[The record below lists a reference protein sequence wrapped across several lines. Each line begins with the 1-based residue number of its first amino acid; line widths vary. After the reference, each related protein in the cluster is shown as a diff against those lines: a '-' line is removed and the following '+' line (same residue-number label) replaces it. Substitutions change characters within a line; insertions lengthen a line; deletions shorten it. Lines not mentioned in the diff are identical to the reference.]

1 MEFPNPE
8 NPKLPGLCNISSVKG
23 DWPWSGACSL
33 ELRIGLA
40 KALVVALVEEWW
52 NIGDGL
58 MVVVVV
64 AAAGGKGRFMEWLP
78 LPRAAGTS
86 WLCFPS

>member
-23 DWPWSGACSL
+23 AWPLADGCL
-33 ELRIGLA
+33 KLLIGLRA
-40 KALVVALVEEWW
+40 ELFGILCDIAEGLMAMGALFAALVGRGLFREW
-52 NIGDGL
+52 
-58 MVVVVV
+58 
-64 AAAGGKGRFMEWLP
+64 FP

-86 WLCFPS
+86 